1 MQQIEMTITA
11 SLFQAQFATI
21 AVANIAKAFYQEIKV
36 PGTESEGSFT
46 ASVELAVGEACTN
59 SVKYC
64 TPSQAETSKV
74 HILFELHDH
83 ELVIRIKDSNPPFD
97 FKDTP
102 EPDYE
107 GLAECGYGIHIM
119 KESMDQVTYRYEDGW
134 NIVTM
139 KKGI

>member
-11 SLFQAQFATI
+11 SLFQAQLATI
-21 AVANIAKAFYQEIKV
+21 AVANISKAFYQEIKG
-36 PGTESEGSFT
+36 PDTESENSFA

-59 SVKYC
+59 SVKHC
-64 TPSQAETSKV
+64 APSQAETSKV

-83 ELVIRIKDSNPPFD
+83 ELIIRIKDSNPSFD